1 MKLEEN
7 FVLLKH
13 NKAKTGRLF
22 WRLAVCNRSVGKC
35 LTTGRNSVFL
45 YYFIV

>member
-1 MKLEEN
+1 MKLVEN

-22 WRLAVCNRSVGKC
+22 WRLAVCNRSVGKYN
-35 LTTGRNSVFL
+35 TMERNPF
-45 YYFIV
+45 